1 MVMAEHIAYG
11 VTDYRG
17 MFGREPTAE
26 ESALQKVF
34 ALAAKA
40 IVDAAKSEHIT
51 KDIMVSGANG
61 DINYF
66 FGVAVPIGPG
76 SSVDDIR
83 TVSERE
89 VEAVGDYILRHCE
102 AHFVRRSPATEVNR
116 DFERDQL
123 VFKVSMRG
131 HMAKATTERLGADAQ
146 VVMPQSVLS
155 DETIFATLKG

>member
-1 MVMAEHIAYG
+1 MVEHIAYG

-17 MFGREPTAE
+17 VFGRHPTEAE
-26 ESALQKVF
+26 AALQQVF
-34 ALAAKA
+34 ALAAKN
-40 IVDAAKSEHIT
+40 IVEAVKSEYIT

-66 FGVAVPIGPG
+66 FGMAVPVGSG

-83 TVSERE
+83 TVADRE
-89 VEAVGDYILRHCE
+89 VEAIGDYILRHCE
-102 AHFVRRSPATEVNR
+102 VHFIRRSPVMEFER

-131 HMAKATTERLGADAQ
+131 HMAKATTEKRDADAQ
-146 VVMPQSVLS
+146 TVMPQPLPS
-155 DETIFATLKG
+155 DESIFARMKG